1 MWKVRVI
8 DAPHI
13 KDRLIHKVISNEIL
27 IQLYEPHLIYDNGAS
42 QGLKGFTFV
51 INRVKQKLLY
61 NYKRY
66 SNGCVV
72 LIDFSKLF
80 EIYFNRKKLIP

>member
-27 IQLYEPHLIYDNGAS
+27 IPLYEPYFIYDNGAS
-42 QGLKGFTFV
+42 QGLKGF
-51 INRVKQKLLY
+51 LL
-61 NYKRY
+61 R
-66 SNGCVV
+66 
-72 LIDFSKLF
+72 
-80 EIYFNRKKLIP
+80 

>member
-13 KDRLIHKVISNEIL
+13 KDRLINKVISNEIL
-27 IQLYEPHLIYDNGAS
+27 IPLYEPHLIYDNGAS

-51 INRVKQKLLY
+51 INRVKQNFYIIIRDILMD
-61 NYKRY
+61 
-66 SNGCVV
+66 V
-72 LIDFSKLF
+72 LFL
-80 EIYFNRKKLIP
+80 